1 MKRSQLRVLHPF
13 FLAIYPVIFLFSHNM
28 VELSLFEQRSVLRIG
43 VPAVC
48 ILGLTWLLLFVVNL
62 AYNDHQRA
70 GIVVSMLLFLFF
82 LYGHIHHAIVNNLGK
97 GFVFAIGPLAVKDH
111 VFYYGTSLLIV
122 LLVLYLLR
130 NPQRHLAHLTRFLN
144 VVSCVL
150 VALAVGNILFHEFL
164 RPRDGDRYRFHLWQP
179 LDRFLEHKRR

>member
-130 NPQRHLAHLTRFLN
+130 NPQRHLTHLTRFLN